1 MLTMYLVLSLN
12 ELESSLYLANKRLS
26 TWPVNS
32 MGRGIF
38 TRNYHVQEKIK
49 EGVKL
54 IKLYC
59 EISYIFVQYRDYFL
73 QPTGWNF
80 KVMNLWVMRD
90 RNLKFGCLISHYLW
104 FSWISILYYMIC
116 PVRFW
121 FFYLKKCHFWILIFW
136 ISLKF
141 PRDRHE

>member
-32 MGRGIF
+32 MGRVIF

-121 FFYLKKCHFWILIFW
+121 FFYLKKV
-136 ISLKF
+136 ISESLYSEF
-141 PRDRHE
+141 P

>member
-32 MGRGIF
+32 MGRVIF
-38 TRNYHVQEKIK
+38 IRNYHAQEKIK

-59 EISYIFVQYRDYFL
+59 EISYIFFSTEITFYSL
-73 QPTGWNF
+73 QVEIF

-121 FFYLKKCHFWILIFW
+121 FFYLKKV
-136 ISLKF
+136 ISESLYSEF
-141 PRDRHE
+141 P